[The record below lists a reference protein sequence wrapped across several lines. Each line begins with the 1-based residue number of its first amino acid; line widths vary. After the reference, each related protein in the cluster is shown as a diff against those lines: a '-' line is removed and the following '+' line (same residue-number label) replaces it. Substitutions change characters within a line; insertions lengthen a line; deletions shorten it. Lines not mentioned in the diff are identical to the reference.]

1 MNFFNFGQILK
12 QLVENTDLLLPRH
25 SINLLL
31 YLPELHLPSS
41 NILDPQNKIQ
51 AFKSACQGIHE
62 LISAISVPYSLL
74 LSMLSAF

>member
-41 NILDPQNKIQ
+41 NILDPQNKI
-51 AFKSACQGIHE
+51 
-62 LISAISVPYSLL
+62 
-74 LSMLSAF
+74 